1 MSNSPA
7 SLGVQAQWGFGAAN
21 PVTVPCELG
30 PGGDQLKATRSRV
43 MTEGLRGTRQRIH
56 ETTGDGMITIAGDVE
71 IIPTYTP
78 LAAMFPFIMGGVKTG
93 SSNPYTYPFA
103 ETNQNYGSGTQGFYV
118 TSDRKAKVFTYTGV
132 NVSKAVFS
140 VQQGQALKCVLSL
153 VAQTET
159 IGNAGTFPS
168 LTYPT
173 DSPFMWSSGVFTFN
187 SVARSVKDC
196 TITIDNHPITDLFY
210 NSQTATQFPF
220 QDFTVTVEV
229 TTPFTAD
236 EVDLY
241 NVALG
246 SDVTG
251 SIAFT
256 DTDATGGPGNA
267 AAHTLT
273 FNFGKLDWPAE
284 TPVVAGRGEI
294 PSKIKF
300 TSRKVTQGT
309 ATDCLSISM

>member
-78 LAAMFPFIMGGVKTG
+78 LAAMLPFIMGGTKTG

-103 ETNQNYGSGTQGFYV
+103 ETNTNYGSGLQGFYV
-118 TSDRKAKVFTYTGV
+118 TSDRKAKVFTYAGV
-132 NVSKAVFS
+132 NVAKAVFS
-140 VQQGQALKCVLSL
+140 AQQGQAMKLALSL
-153 VAQTET
+153 LAQTET
-159 IGNAGTFPS
+159 VGASGTFPS

-173 DSPFMWSSGVFTFN
+173 DSPFMWSNAVLTLN
-187 SVARSVKDC
+187 AVTRAVKDW
-196 TITIDNHPITDLFY
+196 TLTIDNHPLTDRFN

-220 QDFTVTVEV
+220 ADFTVTLDC
-229 TTPFTAD
+229 TLPFTAD

-241 NVALG
+241 NVALLA
-246 SDVTG
+246 DVGATLVL
-251 SIAFT
+251 T
-256 DTDATGGPGNA
+256 DTDSVGGPGNIA
-267 AAHTLT
+267 QHTLT
-273 FNFGKLDWPAE
+273 FTLAKMDWPAE
-284 TPVVAGRGEI
+284 TPIITGRGEI
-294 PSKIKF
+294 PTKAKF
-300 TSRKVTQGT
+300 TARKQTQGT
-309 ATDCLSISM
+309 ATDCLSITM